1 MAVVIT
7 TDQDIQALFWGLS
20 FNWDGTGGGGSESR
34 ELGRKR
40 RRSIVYMW
48 VSILSILLRN
58 DSFLKMEGLFYLR
71 VWEIG
76 ENGSFPLFVQR
87 PIAVTSCY
95 HVVSLL
101 GWSPAWCWF
110 SHLLWLLSMLL
121 LLRLTTIVMELA
133 SWWVRVTLEGWEEEI
148 KTEGHG

>member
-1 MAVVIT
+1 MAVVVT

-20 FNWDGTGGGGSESR
+20 LNWEGAGGGGSESR
-34 ELGRKR
+34 ELGRKG

-48 VSILSILLRN
+48 VSILSILLWN

-101 GWSPAWCWF
+101 GWSPAWCWLG
-110 SHLLWLLSMLL
+110 HLLWLIAHYAP
-121 LLRLTTIVMELA
+121 TPIVMELA

-148 KTEGHG
+148 KTKGHG